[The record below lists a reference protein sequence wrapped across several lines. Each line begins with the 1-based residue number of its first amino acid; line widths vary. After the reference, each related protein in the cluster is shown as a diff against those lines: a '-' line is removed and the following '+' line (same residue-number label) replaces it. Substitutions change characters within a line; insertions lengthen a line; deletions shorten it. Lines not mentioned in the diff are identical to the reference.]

1 MERGIARPC
10 ILSEVKPYLKS
21 GRVNEEAWILA
32 VAKAAAAERDREEN
46 FSSKPKKVKGQSVK
60 LQLVQLRQ
68 AKLKILLW
76 GSLLI
81 CLKSLIRGLP
91 VWKVDLMP

>member
-10 ILSEVKPYLKS
+10 VLSEVKPYLKS
-21 GRVNEEAWILA
+21 GRVNEAWILA

-46 FSSKPKKVKGQSVK
+46 FSSKSKKVKGQSVK